1 MSLKRKKPEQPQEE
15 GSPAW
20 MNTYGDMVTL
30 VLTFFVLLFSFSS
43 IDAEKWEKLV
53 SSFTGT
59 HFVAIEALDPS
70 QVGGP
75 NEGASGED
83 DVYAASASAS
93 ASASAASGLNAGD
106 SKERFNALYQSIKA
120 HIQENKL
127 EAELNV
133 ERTGDVILLH
143 VTDSALFDSGKD
155 EIKPVAKKMLKTVS
169 EIFGRYEQSIK
180 AIRIEGHT
188 DNEPIHTAKFES
200 NLVLSC
206 SRAATVWQYFI
217 DTADIEPGRY
227 SATGY
232 GEYHPIASNKT
243 KEGKAKNRRVDFVIE
258 GLDNLD

>member
-1 MSLKRKKPEQPQEE
+1 MSLKRKKPEPPQEE

-30 VLTFFVLLFSFSS
+30 VLTFFVLLFSFSN
-43 IDAEKWEKLV
+43 IDAKKFEKLV

-75 NEGASGED
+75 NEGHAED
-83 DVYAASASAS
+83 KPMPSASAS
-93 ASASAASGLNAGD
+93 ASESAGSGANAGD
-106 SKERFNALYQSIKA
+106 AKEQFEELYQSIKA

-133 ERTGDVILLH
+133 EKNGDVILLH
-143 VTDSALFDSGKD
+143 ITDSALFDSGRD
-155 EIKPVAKKMLKTVS
+155 VIKPDAKKLLKKVS
-169 EIFGRYEQSIK
+169 EIFGRYEASIK

-188 DNEPIHTAKFES
+188 DNVPIHTAKFES
-200 NLVLSC
+200 NLILSC

-217 DTADIEPGRY
+217 DTSKIEPGRY
-227 SATGY
+227 SAVGY

-243 KEGKAKNRRVDFVIE
+243 EEGKAKNRRVDFVIE
-258 GLDNLD
+258 GLDKID